1 MFRIQCILTLRYMS
15 HKIHSRYM
23 CQIHGDTCTLI
34 EDTYLKPYLR
44 PRVDARLGDSL
55 GAMAAKGA
63 MAAALGA
70 LGALDA
76 SAASCISVYLDVS

>member
-1 MFRIQCILTLRYMS
+1 MS
-15 HKIHSRYM
+15 HIKIHSRT
-23 CQIHGDTCTLI
+23 CRIHRDTWI
-34 EDTYLKPYLR
+34 EDTYLEPYLR

-55 GAMAAKGA
+55 GAMAAA
-63 MAAALGA
+63 LAALAAALGA